1 VTDTPAWDAWAG
13 LTDEQREEVGRLAE
27 MGQRHPDPRV
37 AAAAEGW
44 ARVVL
49 DLADAEKAERRTVLG
64 FAAAAIEFVT
74 NSLWEMEWARSRD
87 ERRWARR
94 VLAAR

>member
-1 VTDTPAWDAWAG
+1 
-13 LTDEQREEVGRLAE
+13 

-44 ARVVL
+44 AHVILEVVE
-49 DLADAEKAERRTVLG
+49 AEKADRRTVGG
-64 FAAAAIEFVT
+64 FVLAAIEFFIEFFT
-74 NSLWEMEWARSRD
+74 NSAFENDWRSNRS